1 MVKSRSKRGKG
12 SVKAMEDPKPFCKL
26 VTKKFLEEHL
36 EEYKE
41 WVREPRYVCKK
52 CGMVARRE
60 KDLYF
65 GPYTSSGSVRETLR
79 FLLKVF
85 PIRTC
90 KDSVFK

>member
-41 WVREPRYVCKK
+41 WVREPRYVCRK

-60 KDLYF
+60 KDLCKPVPI
-65 GPYTSSGSVRETLR
+65 GPRPEEGSPAPGEG
-79 FLLKVF
+79 
-85 PIRTC
+85 
-90 KDSVFK
+90 S

>member
-60 KDLYF
+60 KDLCKPVPI
-65 GPYTSSGSVRETLR
+65 GPRPEEGTPAPGEAS
-79 FLLKVF
+79 
-85 PIRTC
+85 
-90 KDSVFK
+90 

>member
-12 SVKAMEDPKPFCKL
+12 SVKTMEDPKPFCKL

-60 KDLYF
+60 KDLCKPVPI
-65 GPYTSSGSVRETLR
+65 GPRPEEGSPAPGEG
-79 FLLKVF
+79 
-85 PIRTC
+85 
-90 KDSVFK
+90 S

>member
-60 KDLYF
+60 KDLCKPVPI
-65 GPYTSSGSVRETLR
+65 GPRPEECSPAPGEGS
-79 FLLKVF
+79 
-85 PIRTC
+85 
-90 KDSVFK
+90 

>member
-60 KDLYF
+60 KDLCKPVPI
-65 GPYTSSGSVRETLR
+65 GPRPEEGSPAPGEA
-79 FLLKVF
+79 
-85 PIRTC
+85 
-90 KDSVFK
+90 S

>member
-41 WVREPRYVCKK
+41 WVREPRYVCRK
-52 CGMVARRE
+52 CGLVARRE
-60 KDLYF
+60 KDLCKPVPI
-65 GPYTSSGSVRETLR
+65 GPRPEEGSPAPGEG
-79 FLLKVF
+79 
-85 PIRTC
+85 
-90 KDSVFK
+90 S

>member
-60 KDLYF
+60 KDLCKPVPI
-65 GPYTSSGSVRETLR
+65 GPRPEEGSPAPGEG
-79 FLLKVF
+79 
-85 PIRTC
+85 
-90 KDSVFK
+90 S

>member
-41 WVREPRYVCKK
+41 WVREPRYVCRK

-60 KDLYF
+60 KDLCKPVPI
-65 GPYTSSGSVRETLR
+65 GPRPEEGTPAPGEAS
-79 FLLKVF
+79 
-85 PIRTC
+85 
-90 KDSVFK
+90 